1 MFNWFKQKK
10 ETTSKELEFTF
21 KPREINKEKETIF
34 DMSLIKSMYQ
44 GYIVTKTGY
53 LVALIEITGI
63 NLELLDEEEQ
73 EFAFDDFNSFLMNTL
88 GDSSN
93 EKQQYLDIPMPVK
106 LEEYILSYKKRY
118 LEEEHPER
126 KKLIASYIDDF
137 QNKTSHN
144 EMSTKRHFLVLREQ
158 INDKSLS
165 SLDMKVQELN
175 DKVTTYINRLEDTFE
190 VHDLQAKKM
199 FTDEIIEILK
209 NQFNYSGK

>member
-1 MFNWFKQKK
+1 MFNWFKKK
-10 ETTSKELEFTF
+10 ETAEQNDLEFTF
-21 KPREINKEKETIF
+21 KPRKINKGTETID
-34 DMSLIKSMYQ
+34 DMSLIKSIYQ

-93 EKQQYLDIPMPVK
+93 EQQQFLDIPMPVK
-106 LEEYILSYKKRY
+106 LDDYVLSYKKRY

-137 QNKTSHN
+137 NDKTAHN
-144 EMSTKRHFLVLREQ
+144 EMSTKRHFLVLREK
-158 INDKSLS
+158 IKDKSLS

-199 FTDEIIEILK
+199 FTDEIVEILK

>member
-1 MFNWFKQKK
+1 MFNWFKKK
-10 ETTSKELEFTF
+10 EKTEQNDLEFTF
-21 KPREINKEKETIF
+21 KPRTINKAKETID
-34 DMSLIKSMYQ
+34 DMSLIKSIYQ

-93 EKQQYLDIPMPVK
+93 EQQQFLDIPMPVK
-106 LEEYILSYKKRY
+106 LDDYVLSYKKRY

-137 QNKTSHN
+137 TNRTIQN
-144 EMSTKRHFLVLREQ
+144 EMSTKRHFLVLREK
-158 INDKSLS
+158 IKDKSLS

-199 FTDEIIEILK
+199 FTDEIVEILK

>member
-1 MFNWFKQKK
+1 MFNWFKKK
-10 ETTSKELEFTF
+10 EADEHDLEFTF
-21 KPREINKEKETIF
+21 KPRPINKAKETIN
-34 DMSLIKSMYQ
+34 DMSLIKSIYK

-53 LVALIEITGI
+53 LVALIETTGI

-73 EFAFDDFNSFLMNTL
+73 EFAFEDFNSFLMNTL

-93 EKQQYLDIPMPVK
+93 EQQQYLDIPMPVK
-106 LEEYILSYKKRY
+106 LDDYVLSYKKRY

-126 KKLIASYIDDF
+126 KQLIASYIDDF
-137 QNKTSHN
+137 TNRTIQN
-144 EMSTKRHFLVLREQ
+144 EMSTKRHFLVLKEK

-190 VHDLQAKKM
+190 THDLQAKKL
-199 FTDEIIEILK
+199 FTDEILDILK